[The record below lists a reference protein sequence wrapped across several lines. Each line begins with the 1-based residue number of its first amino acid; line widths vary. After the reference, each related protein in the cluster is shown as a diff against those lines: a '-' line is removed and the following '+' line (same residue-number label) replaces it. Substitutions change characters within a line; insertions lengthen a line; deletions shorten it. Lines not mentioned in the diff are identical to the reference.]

1 MSTKST
7 SNAIEPK
14 VVRYDYAYE
23 SSSKIQTQVINQV
36 IKRLPII
43 WKLKILINIAKS
55 NIKIKKIMEIKVSKM
70 IQL

>member
-23 SSSKIQTQVINQV
+23 SSSKNTNSGYKSSYKKVANNLEIENIN
-36 IKRLPII
+36 
-43 WKLKILINIAKS
+43 
-55 NIKIKKIMEIKVSKM
+55 
-70 IQL
+70 